1 MNRSDGLGAHGGS
14 GLVPGKSLK
23 QVCCIVVLAVGVSQ
37 AIASLTFVAWEQLF
51 SRLFHLN

>member
-1 MNRSDGLGAHGGS
+1 MNRSDGLGARGGS

>member
-1 MNRSDGLGAHGGS
+1 MNGSDGLGARGGS
-14 GLVPGKSLK
+14 GLVPGKFQK

-37 AIASLTFVAWEQLF
+37 TIAFLTCVAWEQLF